1 MERNESTNKVT
12 FHDKDLP
19 ALIREKRRQGKEQE
33 TEVIQLLSHLRGW
46 DSFSKEG
53 KDI

>member
-1 MERNESTNKVT
+1 MNESTDKVM
-12 FHDKDLP
+12 FHNKDLP
-19 ALIREKRRQGKEQE
+19 ALIREGRRQGKQQE
-33 TEVIQLLSHLRGW
+33 IELIQLLSHLRGW